1 MTRPIPRDPRRRLC
15 ATAPLEAQ
23 RGRFSCRWPRC
34 ASVVRVLVVLAIAHG
49 SAFAQSWNPPR
60 TPWGDPDLQGN
71 YSNKYEQG
79 TPFER
84 PAEFEGRRLADI
96 AGTELAAII
105 RQRAA
110 EVLLNA
116 PFTGGDPV
124 AGNFGGAPAFYDRF
138 EAAKGSRPWFVTDQT
153 DGRIPAM
160 SPEGQKASA
169 ARAAARA
176 ALRRGRGPAD
186 SFTDRSLYDR
196 CITRGLPGSMMPA
209 NYGNSYRIVQSPGYV
224 AITYEMVHETRLI
237 PLDARP
243 ALGTTFRHYMGE
255 PRGHWEGNTLVVT
268 TTNFRDDQA
277 YRGANPETVRF
288 IERFTATSAD
298 KLEWSFTVDDPTT
311 WTRPWTF
318 AMPLTRNDDE
328 AVLEYAC
335 HEGNLAMPHLLSAA
349 RAEEKAIA
357 EGRLTRPAAGARGGR
372 GGGDAGGDADDDG
385 PRPAAAAAASAPPAR
400 TSASPVAT
408 GTASGLSGSWVIDR
422 NRSGRGNFAGLAPP
436 GRLEIAQRATETS
449 VATDTGTENQ
459 LQTAVYRHDGAETEA
474 PGPLGWET
482 RARAS
487 MQDGTLVVNVKRSI
501 DGPDGKL
508 TFEIKDV
515 YTVSADTL
523 TLERTQG
530 SRSQKLVY
538 TRP

>member
-1 MTRPIPRDPRRRLC
+1 MSMR
-15 ATAPLEAQ
+15 
-23 RGRFSCRWPRC
+23 
-34 ASVVRVLVVLAIAHG
+34 LAICG
-49 SAFAQSWNPPR
+49 VLLSAGVASAQSWTPPR

-84 PAEFEGRRLADI
+84 PAEFEGRKLTDI
-96 AGTELAAII
+96 KGDELASLI
-105 RQRAA
+105 RERAA

-138 EAAKGSRPWFVTDQT
+138 EAARGSRPWFVTDAT
-153 DGRIPAM
+153 EGRIPAM

-176 ALRRGRGPAD
+176 ALRKGRGPAD

-209 NYGNSYRIVQSPGYV
+209 NYGNSYRIVQGPGYV
-224 AITYEMVHETRLI
+224 AITYEMVHETRI
-237 PLDARP
+237 VPLDGRP
-243 ALGTTFRHYMGE
+243 ALGRTFRHYMGE
-255 PRGHWEGNTLVVT
+255 ARGRWEGNTLVVE
-268 TTNFRDDQA
+268 TTNFRDENP
-277 YRGANPETVRF
+277 YRGSNPETVRF
-288 IERFTATSAD
+288 IERFTPTGAD
-298 KLEWSFTVDDPTT
+298 TLEWSFTVDDATT

-335 HEGNLAMPHLLSAA
+335 HEGNLAMPNLLSGA

-357 EGRLTRPAAGARGGR
+357 EGRLPRPTGPARPDR
-372 GGGDAGGDADDDG
+372 GEFGDDDA
-385 PRPAAAAAASAPPAR
+385 PRAAEAPSAAASAAR
-400 TSASPVAT
+400 STAAGGSAT
-408 GTASGLSGSWVIDR
+408 NTTAGFPGAWVIDR
-422 NRSGRGNFAGLAPP
+422 NRSARGNFAGMAPP
-436 GRLEIAQRATETS
+436 GRLQIAQSAAEIS
-449 VATDTGTENQ
+449 VATDTGTANQ
-459 LQTAVYRHDGAETEA
+459 LTKAVYKLDGSENEI
-474 PGPLGWET
+474 PGPLGWDT

-487 MQDGTLVVNVKRSI
+487 MQDGKLVVTMRRSI

-508 TFEIKDV
+508 TFDIKDV
-515 YTVSADTL
+515 YSVEGSTL
-523 TLERTQG
+523 TLERSQG
-530 SRSQKLVY
+530 SRSQQLVY